1 MNKNSPTV
9 TPEHIVDI
17 LNSAFKADPAAI
29 TSLFINRVPCNN
41 ALAEH
46 PTIIVGDMHGYVV
59 GLTGLLNGLFPL
71 RDDGLGWIAAKYEN
85 NKFAGFTTEH
95 VKNNSIVS

>member
-1 MNKNSPTV
+1 MNINSPTV
-9 TPEHIVDI
+9 TPEHVVNV

-29 TSLFINRVPCNN
+29 TSLFINRVPCNI

-71 RDDGLGWIAAKYEN
+71 RPDGLGYIAAKYEN
-85 NKFAGFTTEH
+85 NRFAGFTTDH
-95 VKNNSIVS
+95 DSTNSTMQ